1 MPSVVVLGAALLD
14 LHARSRAR
22 IIPGTSNPGR
32 VHTTAG
38 GVGRNIAESIA
49 RLGTQVA
56 LVALIGPDEAG
67 DRVLRDTSA
76 AGVDVS
82 LVMTGPE
89 PTGSYLAVLDDD
101 GELAVALSD
110 LTGTERVSVAAFQ
123 ASEPAIAQA
132 AVVVVDANLPVTVVS
147 WALRVAHLHGV
158 RVVLDPVS
166 VPKARP
172 LAAVLAE
179 GLPVYAVTPNADEL
193 PALTG
198 GAADP
203 VGWLLD
209 HGVDHVWV
217 RRGAQGSTLHSR
229 AGALHVPA
237 APVTVAD
244 VTGAGD
250 SMTAGFVHALVT
262 GGTPAQATTYGQV
275 VAELT
280 VSHPATVRPDL
291 TDALVRARLKE
302 TR

>member
-14 LHARSRAR
+14 VHARSRAR

-32 VHTTAG
+32 VHTTPG

-49 RLGTQVA
+49 RLGTPVA
-56 LVALIGPDEAG
+56 LIALIGPDEAG

-101 GELAVALSD
+101 GELSVALSD
-110 LTGTERVSVAAFQ
+110 LTGTERVSVERFH
-123 ASEPAIAQA
+123 ASEAAIAEA
-132 AVVVVDANLPVTVVS
+132 VVVVVDANLPAAVVS
-147 WALRVAHLHGV
+147 WTLQVAQRHGV

-198 GAADP
+198 EAPDP
-203 VGWLLD
+203 VAWLFG

-217 RRGAQGSTLHSR
+217 RHGAQGSILHSR
-229 AGALHVPA
+229 SGALHVSV

-262 GGTPAQATTYGQV
+262 GAPPGEATTYGQA